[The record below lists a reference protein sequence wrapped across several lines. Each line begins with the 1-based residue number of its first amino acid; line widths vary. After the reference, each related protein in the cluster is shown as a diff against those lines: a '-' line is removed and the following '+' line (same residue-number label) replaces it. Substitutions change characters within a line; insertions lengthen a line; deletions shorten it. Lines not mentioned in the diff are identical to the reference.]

1 MSQAFT
7 MAVPNHSNLIMTK
20 DRKYKKYEWVL
31 YPHNQAIFWLSTF
44 LLAAYASLFANE
56 IKSFS
61 LPFVQENNGL
71 PNWHTI
77 FFVLSAITAALFF
90 SVSTWV
96 KAKREDF
103 VFHAMQTS
111 PPSNFWERHYKAFL
125 TANDLKASTEVAAAY
140 GNKAMYRENV
150 RIVLD
155 LLINLVKEWDSAN
168 IEKKVVYRA
177 NLMRVVN
184 FKNDPDFQVT
194 EDDRFFISP
203 AREHYSGV
211 VVLENESYTTTTET
225 SDSTPD
231 FQRKPITFP
240 YCLPEESDNNMF
252 HTNLRGAPYCVATG
266 IYDYVRNVD
275 TIVSHYVDN
284 SDPLSNRVK
293 KNLDKYYSD
302 KKNPAHSILSI
313 PLFALVESDEERKEV
328 KWVLNIY
335 RNQSGMLYDGAKCK
349 DFYYVAGSFITIL
362 EEMMQ
367 TIEFYET
374 SPETEGVEL
383 ALDSE

>member
-1 MSQAFT
+1 
-7 MAVPNHSNLIMTK
+7 MTK
-20 DRKYKKYEWVL
+20 DRKYKKYEWML
-31 YPHNQAIFWLSTF
+31 NPRYQALFWLFTF
-44 LLAAYASLFANE
+44 LLAAYASLFATE

-61 LPFVQENNGL
+61 IPFLQEHNGK
-71 PNWHTI
+71 PNFHTI
-77 FFVLSAITAALFF
+77 GFISAAIGAAWFF

-125 TANDLKASTEVAAAY
+125 TANELKTSTELAASY
-140 GNKAMYRENV
+140 GNKKMCSDNV

-184 FKNDPDFQVT
+184 FKTAPDYQVT
-194 EDDRFFISP
+194 MDDRFFIAP
-203 AREHYSGV
+203 AKEHYSGV
-211 VVLENESYTTTTET
+211 VVLENYNYTTTTET
-225 SDSTPD
+225 TDSTPD
-231 FQRKPITFP
+231 TQRKPITFP
-240 YCLPEESDNNMF
+240 YCLPEESENRKF
-252 HTNLRGAPYCVATG
+252 HTNLRGAPYCVVTG
-266 IYDYVRNVD
+266 VYDYVKNVN
-275 TIVSHYVDN
+275 TIVSHYVEN
-284 SDPLSNRVK
+284 SDPLSSRVK
-293 KNLDKYYSD
+293 SNLEKYYSD

-313 PLFALVESDEERKEV
+313 PLFATADDDDSKREV

-349 DFYYVAGSFITIL
+349 DFYYVAGSFVTIL

-367 TIEFYET
+367 TIEYYEKN
-374 SPETEGVEL
+374 PETVEQVS
-383 ALDSE
+383 DSE

>member
-1 MSQAFT
+1 
-7 MAVPNHSNLIMTK
+7 MTK
-20 DRKYKKYEWVL
+20 DRKYKKYEWML
-31 YPHNQAIFWLSTF
+31 NPLNQALFWLFTF
-44 LLAAYASLFANE
+44 FLAAYASLFANE
-56 IKSFS
+56 IKSFT
-61 LPFVQENNGL
+61 LPFSQDSDGL

-77 FFVLSAITAALFF
+77 FFVSGAFAAALFF

-125 TANDLKASTEVAAAY
+125 TANNLKASTEVAASY
-140 GNKAMYRENV
+140 RNKAMCSENV

-184 FKNDPDFQVT
+184 FKNNPEFQVT

-211 VVLENESYTTTTET
+211 VVLENDNYTTTTET

-231 FQRKPITFP
+231 TQRQPITFP
-240 YCLPEESDNNMF
+240 YCLPEESNNSMF

-266 IYDYVRNVD
+266 VYDYVRNVD

-284 SDPLSNRVK
+284 SDPLSNRLK
-293 KNLDKYYSD
+293 QNLDKYYSD

-313 PLFALVESDEERKEV
+313 PLFASIENDEENKEV

-374 SPETEGVEL
+374 NSESVEL
-383 ALDSE
+383 DLDSE